1 MKTKLFLSTICAL
14 MLALTCSGAVK
25 LSTLTPS
32 DNPLSSTV
40 ATELLC
46 KVYMHHLS
54 LLSNAEV
61 KIIDSQTSERFTSK
75 GNSIRTILICSV
87 KHKKLPTEYYAITFS
102 GNNIADGTFLGYEG
116 DSEVLALVFPHGEM
130 RYDPKPALDFEFNGD
145 TIKVLRTYNFF
156 TTARGGKWF
165 NKYGTICNPFVVS
178 SGGTITKL
186 APTAT
191 AIREDG
197 DANYLSKNH
206 KRPTRSKAEGEYF
219 PIGMNVLTWAQTPAS
234 CQLDAKELN
243 ETAAGMMN
251 IVKQN
256 GEDAPKTPETLSAME
271 FAKWSFNLGMRH
283 SNEFLTWIAKNPKQE
298 QFTHFIQAVAS
309 ENENN
314 ELNWLKENVKKLKDK
329 KARKWWEKWIK
340 DNL

>member
-1 MKTKLFLSTICAL
+1 MRTKFLLLSLCAIIL
-14 MLALTCSGAVK
+14 
-25 LSTLTPS
+25 
-32 DNPLSSTV
+32 PLSCIGQVSLSNLVPSEDPVSNEV
-40 ATELLC
+40 AKALLS
-46 KVYMHHLS
+46 KAYMHHTS

-75 GNSIRTILICSV
+75 SNSIRTILICSV
-87 KHKKLPTEYYAITFS
+87 KHSKLLEYYAITFS
-102 GNNIADGTFLGYEG
+102 GNNMADGTFLGHYG
-116 DSEVLALVFPHGEM
+116 DSEILTIKIPRDEM
-130 RYDPKPALDFEFNGD
+130 IYKPSHEISFDFNGD
-145 TIKVLRTYNFF
+145 TIKVFRTYNFF

-186 APTAT
+186 TPKAT

-206 KRPTRSKAEGEYF
+206 KPPTRSKDNGEYF
-219 PIGMNVLTWAQTPAS
+219 PIGMNVLSWAQTPAS
-234 CQLDAKELN
+234 SQLDVNTLN
-243 ETAAGMMN
+243 ETAVGMMN
-251 IVKQN
+251 IVNKY
-256 GEDAPKTPETLSAME
+256 GEDAPMTPETLSVME

-283 SNEFLTWIAKNPKQE
+283 SNEFLTWLANNPKQE
-298 QFTHFIQAVAS
+298 QFTHFIQSVAS
-309 ENENN
+309 ENNNN

-329 KARKWWEKWIK
+329 KARKWWDKWIK